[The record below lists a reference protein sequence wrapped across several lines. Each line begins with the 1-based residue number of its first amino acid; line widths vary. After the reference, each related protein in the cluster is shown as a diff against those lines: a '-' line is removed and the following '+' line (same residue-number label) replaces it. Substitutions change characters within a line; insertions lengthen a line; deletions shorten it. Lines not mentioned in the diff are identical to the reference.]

1 MSLSRPQ
8 IKYLVSLAHSLKPV
22 IMIGQHGITE
32 NILKELD
39 IALNHHELVKIKIA
53 GEDRDSKNAIV
64 EQLCKSS
71 DTDKVQAI
79 GKTLTLYRR
88 NKDKPKIEL
97 PKK

>member
-22 IMIGQHGITE
+22 IMVGQHGITD

-53 GEDRDSKNAIV
+53 GEDRDSKNEIV
-64 EQLCKSS
+64 KQLCETSNA
-71 DTDKVQAI
+71 DKVQAI
-79 GKTLTLYRR
+79 GKTLTLFRR
-88 NKDKPKIEL
+88 NTEKPKIEL